1 MRRAFASIARPAIA
15 GTLRW
20 DPAVGTLPV
29 GAWAE
34 LRRVVSAAD
43 VSAYAALL
51 GDDNPL
57 HLDAAFAAT
66 TQFKRPIAHGMFSTG
81 LIPTI
86 FGATIPASVYVSQTW
101 RFLRPVYV
109 GDAVVARV
117 EVVKARTAAAGRAG
131 ARHPFITCKTTVLL
145 EATGKAAAEG
155 EAEVMLPALAAA

>member
-1 MRRAFASIARPAIA
+1 VRPLIT

-20 DPAVGTLPV
+20 DPAVGTVPI

-34 LRRVVSAAD
+34 LRRVVTSAD
-43 VSAYAALL
+43 VASYAALL

-66 TQFKRPIAHGMFSTG
+66 THFKRPIAHGMFSTG

-86 FGATIPASVYVSQTW
+86 FGATIPASVYVSQTF

-109 GDAVVARV
+109 GDAIVARI
-117 EVVKARTAAAGRAG
+117 EVTGVTNKAVGRTG
-131 ARHPFITCKTTVLL
+131 ARHPFLTCQTSILL
-145 EATGKAAAEG
+145 EATGKVAVEGQAET
-155 EAEVMLPALAAA
+155 MLPALK